1 MSRSLTSSGVL
12 ERSCGSCSLCCK
24 LLSIEGVE
32 DRPGWTWCRHCR
44 PGKGGCGIYDERPQ
58 ACRNFVCGWLS
69 GGLDTVLD
77 PERWH
82 PAKARMMITAE
93 AVDPEV
99 HIVVQVDPNFPDRW
113 REQPYR
119 QDIQN
124 LAGAIP
130 QSQRLFVRVKYRLI
144 EIREGGELDHGDV
157 PMAGWTDQRNSALL
171 ESFHRTGRAFVRDQ
185 D

>member
-1 MSRSLTSSGVL
+1 M

-32 DRPGWTWCRHCR
+32 ERPGWTWCRHCQ
-44 PGKGGCGIYDERPQ
+44 PGKGGCGIYADRPQ

-69 GGLDTVLD
+69 GALDDVLD

-99 HIVVQVDPNFPDRW
+99 HVVIQVDPNFPERW
-113 REQPYR
+113 REPPYR
-119 QDIQN
+119 EDIQN
-124 LAGAIP
+124 LAASIP
-130 QSQRLFVRVKYRLI
+130 ASQRLFVRIRYRLI
-144 EIREGGELDHGDV
+144 EIRATGEVDHGDV
-157 PMAGWTDQRNSALL
+157 PMAGWTDHKNTSLVK
-171 ESFHRTGRAFVRDQ
+171 SFHRAGNTFVRNQ
-185 D
+185 ATSE